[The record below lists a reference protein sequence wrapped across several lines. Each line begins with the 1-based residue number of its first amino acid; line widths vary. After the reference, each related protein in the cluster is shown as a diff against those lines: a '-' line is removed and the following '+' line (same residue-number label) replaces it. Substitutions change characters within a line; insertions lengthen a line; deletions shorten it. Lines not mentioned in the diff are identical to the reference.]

1 MSPASPVNIVQ
12 LSRTGPTVSGSDREL
27 RRLRAEFDRRHCI
40 RFPSLLDPDS
50 YRLIQRQVDEAAFAP
65 RTHEKIAAELCMT
78 VNPALHMLNF
88 LVNDGRFFHVVRE
101 VTGCG
106 HIGAFIGR
114 VYRMASG
121 MGHYD
126 SWHSDFVD
134 HRMIGMSVNLSP
146 QAYSGGVFRLRE
158 RGSGTILTE
167 APNTG
172 AGDAILFRIAH
183 HVEHCVT
190 DVEGAAPKTAFAGWF
205 VSEPDFFS
213 LLSTERLIVRSI
225 ATAE

>member
-1 MSPASPVNIVQ
+1 VTVVQ
-12 LSRTGPTVSGSDREL
+12 LSRTGPTVCSSEQDL
-27 RRLRAEFDRRHCI
+27 QRLRADFDRHHCI
-40 RFPSLLDPDS
+40 RLPGLLDADS
-50 YRLIQRQVDEAAFAP
+50 FRFVQRQFDAAVFAD
-65 RTHEKIAAELCMT
+65 RTHDQIALELCMAE
-78 VNPALHMLNF
+78 NPALNLLNF
-88 LVNDGRFFHVVRE
+88 LVNDGRFFRVVRE

-126 SWHSDFVD
+126 SWHSDYID

-146 QAYSGGVFRLRE
+146 QTYSGGVFQLRD
-158 RGSGTILTE
+158 RGSEAILTE

-172 AGDAILFRIAH
+172 AGDAILFRIAR
-183 HVEHCVT
+183 HVEHRVT
-190 DVEGAAPKTAFAGWF
+190 DVEGPVPKTAFAGWF

-213 LLSTERLIVRSI
+213 LLSSQRAIDQSI